1 MLHAPGIV
9 LRQGDFLMPK
19 RKTPKV
25 GSRGAQAKRER
36 ELHEL
41 IEQVEAKKG
50 GIVLPEKESPH
61 DFVER
66 KMRNKLK
73 PDDVK

>member
-1 MLHAPGIV
+1 
-9 LRQGDFLMPK
+9 MPK
-19 RKTPKV
+19 RKTSKA
-25 GSRGAQAKRER
+25 GGEAAQANRER
-36 ELHEL
+36 ELREL
-41 IEQVEAKKG
+41 IEQVEAEKG
-50 GIVLPEKESPH
+50 GIVPPEKESPH